1 VRALSIAMSCSP
13 TSSHAAPFA
22 LILARMECD
31 WANYNS
37 VIAAI
42 SAIKDRNQQM
52 AAAVAQGFPAR
63 ISLVSNVST
72 MMFDLMATASTPK
85 ALVSFLVV
93 ASSRIPLICNNRII
107 RVSCRYY
114 FQCTNAVYA

>member
-1 VRALSIAMSCSP
+1 MKGIGARPFYCHVVLAYKLTRC
-13 TSSHAAPFA
+13 PFA

-72 MMFDLMATASTPK
+72 MMFDLMATVSTPEGFGEFSGGGF
-85 ALVSFLVV
+85 V
-93 ASSRIPLICNNRII
+93 
-107 RVSCRYY
+107 
-114 FQCTNAVYA
+114 TNTFDM